1 MAQVSEFKEIYF
13 ATSRVICENGSDYS
27 RLKELLMD
35 VEDFLDI
42 DAYHDAAK
50 EISDLL
56 EELELQSEGER
67 TIFSGYVLEIS
78 PDAKGK
84 AQTFRYFCR
93 ELLFRLIDFC
103 VHRATHVRLRC
114 VHGEGENS
122 GRSSAKVKLIV

>member
-1 MAQVSEFKEIYF
+1 MAQVSEFKEVYF
-13 ATSRVICENGSDYS
+13 ATSRIICENGPEYS
-27 RLKELLMD
+27 RLKDLLIGA
-35 VEDFLDI
+35 EDFIDI
-42 DAYHDAAK
+42 DTYYEAAK

-56 EELELQSEGER
+56 EELESQAEGGR

-93 ELLFRLIDFC
+93 ELLFRLKDFC